1 MRIPL
6 RRLGVYLAAFLFAI
20 LVNFTLP
27 RLMPGSPV
35 DSMIAQL
42 GPRATPA
49 AIEAIKARF
58 GAVEQPIWQQFL
70 DYLKGL
76 ATFDLGVSVKYY
88 PQTVTEVLARSAGW
102 TAFLV
107 VTAVVFS
114 LCIGVSL
121 GAVAAWRRGGRF
133 DAFVSPF
140 SVVMIA
146 VPPVIIALATLF
158 TFGVTLRWFPVGY
171 AYDPSLDPGINF
183 TFFGSVFWHA
193 IMPVLTLSP
202 YMIGEFQTTMRSSM
216 ISVLGED
223 YVTMGR
229 AKGLSD
235 TAVMFSYAARNAM
248 LPVMTNLALMLGAVF
263 GGSIV
268 TEIVFNY
275 PGLGLTL
282 FTASVARDYPVIQ
295 GQLLLM
301 TMATLGANLLVDI
314 LYGVVDPRVQEG
326 RT

>member
-6 RRLGVYLAAFLFAI
+6 RRIGVYCIAFLFAI
-20 LVNFTLP
+20 VANFAVP

-35 DSMIAQL
+35 DGMIAQL
-42 GPRATPA
+42 GQRATPA

-58 GAVEQPIWQQFL
+58 GAIEQPVWQQFI
-70 DYLKGL
+70 DYVKGL
-76 ATFDLGVSVKYY
+76 AVLDLGVSVKYY

-102 TAFLV
+102 TAFLIT
-107 VTAVVFS
+107 TAIIFS

-140 SVVMIA
+140 SVVLIA
-146 VPPVIIALATLF
+146 VPPVIVALATLF
-158 TFGVTLRWFPVGY
+158 IFGVSLRWFPVGY
-171 AYDPSLDPGINF
+171 AYDPNLDPGVNV
-183 TFFGSVFWHA
+183 TFFGSVFYHA

-202 YMIGEFQTTMRSSM
+202 YLIGEFQTTMRSSM

-229 AKGLSD
+229 AKGLSE
-235 TAVMFSYAARNAM
+235 TAVMFGYAARNAM
-248 LPVMTNLALMLGAVF
+248 LPVLTNLALILGAVF

-301 TMATLGANLLVDI
+301 TLATLGANLLVDLI
-314 LYGVVDPRVQEG
+314 YGVVDPRIREQ
-326 RT
+326 RA

>member
-1 MRIPL
+1 MRL
-6 RRLGVYLAAFLFAI
+6 SRRRLGVYGVAFLLAI
-20 LVNFTLP
+20 VMNFTVP

-35 DSMIAQL
+35 DAMIAQL

-49 AIEAIKARF
+49 AIAAIKARF
-58 GAVEQPIWQQFL
+58 GAVEEPIWWQFL

-102 TAFLV
+102 TALLV
-107 VTAVVFS
+107 LAAILFS
-114 LCIGVSL
+114 LCVGVLL
-121 GAVAAWRRGGRF
+121 GAYAAWRRGGRF
-133 DAFVSPF
+133 DSFVSPF
-140 SVVMIA
+140 AFVLIA
-146 VPPVIIALATLF
+146 VPPVIVALSTLF
-158 TFGVTLRWFPVGY
+158 IFGVSLRWLPVGY
-171 AYDPSLDPGINF
+171 AYHPDLDPGLDF
-183 TFFGSVFWHA
+183 SFLGSVLLHA
-193 IMPVLTLSP
+193 IMPVLTLSTHL
-202 YMIGEFQTTMRSSM
+202 IGEFQSTMRSSM

-235 TAVMFSYAARNAM
+235 SAVMFGYAARNAM
-248 LPVMTNLALMLGAVF
+248 LPVLTNLALMLGVVF

-301 TMATLGANLLVDI
+301 TLATLAANLLVDI
-314 LYGVVDPRVQEG
+314 LYGVVDPRIREAPA
-326 RT
+326 

>member
-1 MRIPL
+1 MLIPL
-6 RRLGVYLAAFLFAI
+6 RRLGVYGIAFLFAI
-20 LVNFTLP
+20 IVNFALP

-58 GAVEQPIWQQFL
+58 GAVDRPILGQFV
-70 DYLKGL
+70 DYIKGL

-88 PQTVTEVLARSAGW
+88 PMTVTEVLGRSAGW
-102 TAFLV
+102 TALLV
-107 VTAVVFS
+107 ITAIIFS
-114 LCIGVSL
+114 LCVGVSL

-140 SVVMIA
+140 AIVLIA
-146 VPPVIIALATLF
+146 IPPVIIALATLF
-158 TFGVTLRWFPVGY
+158 TFGVALRWFPVGY
-171 AYDPSLDPGINF
+171 AYNPDLDPGINF
-183 TFFGSVFWHA
+183 TFFGSVFYHA

-202 YMIGEFQTTMRSSM
+202 YLIGEFQTTMRSSM

-223 YVTMGR
+223 FVTMGR
-229 AKGLSD
+229 AKGLSE
-235 TAVMFSYAARNAM
+235 TMVMFSYAARNAM
-248 LPVMTNLALMLGAVF
+248 LPVLTNLALMLGAVF

-301 TMATLGANLLVDI
+301 TLATLGANLLVDI
-314 LYGVVDPRVQEG
+314 VYGIVDPRTREA
-326 RT
+326 RA

>member
-20 LVNFTLP
+20 VVNFTLP

-35 DSMIAQL
+35 DSMVAQL

-58 GAVEQPIWQQFL
+58 GAVEQPIWLQFL

-107 VTAVVFS
+107 STAIVFS
-114 LCIGVSL
+114 LCVGVSL

-140 SVVMIA
+140 SVVLIA

-158 TFGVTLRWFPVGY
+158 IFGVTLRWFPVGY

-183 TFFGSVFWHA
+183 TFFSSVFWHA

-229 AKGLSD
+229 AKGLGN

>member
-1 MRIPL
+1 MRLSP
-6 RRLGVYLAAFLFAI
+6 RRLAVYCVAFLFAI
-20 LVNFTLP
+20 LVNFAVP

-49 AIEAIKARF
+49 AIEAIRARF
-58 GAVEQPIWQQFL
+58 GAIEKPVLEQFV
-70 DYLKGL
+70 DYVVGL
-76 ATFDLGVSVKYY
+76 AHFDLGVSVKYY
-88 PQTVTEVLARSAGW
+88 PQTVTEVLGRALGW

-107 VTAVVFS
+107 VTAIVFS

-121 GAVAAWRRGGRF
+121 GAIAAWRRGGRF
-133 DAFVSPF
+133 DTIITPF

-158 TFGVTLRWFPVGY
+158 FFGVTLRLLPVGY
-171 AYDPSLDPGINF
+171 AYDPNLDPGLNF
-183 TFFGSVFWHA
+183 TFFGSVFLHA
-193 IMPVLTLSP
+193 VMPVLTLSP
-202 YMIGEFQTTMRSSM
+202 YLIGEFQTTMRSSM

-229 AKGLSD
+229 AKGLTE

-282 FTASVARDYPVIQ
+282 YTASVARDYPMIQ

-301 TMATLGANLLVDI
+301 TLATLGANLLVDI
-314 LYGVVDPRVQEG
+314 IYGIVDPRVRESAA
-326 RT
+326 

>member
-6 RRLGVYLAAFLFAI
+6 RRLGVYAVAFLFAI
-20 LVNFTLP
+20 VVNFALP
-27 RLMPGSPV
+27 RMMPGSPV
-35 DSMIAQL
+35 DGMIAQL

-49 AIEAIKARF
+49 AIAAIKARF
-58 GAVEQPIWQQFL
+58 GAVEAPLLQQFWE
-70 DYLKGL
+70 YIYGL

-88 PQTVTEVLARSAGW
+88 PMTVTQVLSRAAGW
-102 TAFLV
+102 TAFLIT
-107 VTAVVFS
+107 TAIIFS
-114 LCIGVSL
+114 LCVGVSL

-133 DAFVSPF
+133 DAFVSPL
-140 SVVMIA
+140 SVVLIA
-146 VPPVIIALATLF
+146 VPPVIVALATLF
-158 TFGVTLRWFPVGY
+158 TFGVSLRWFPVGY
-171 AYDPSLDPGINF
+171 AYDPNLDPGLNF

-193 IMPVLTLSP
+193 VMPVLTLSP
-202 YMIGEFQTTMRSSM
+202 YLIGEFQTTMRSSM

-223 YVTMGR
+223 FVTMGR
-229 AKGLSD
+229 AKGLSE

-248 LPVMTNLALMLGAVF
+248 LPVLTNLALMLGAVF

-314 LYGVVDPRVQEG
+314 LYGVVDPRIREE
-326 RT
+326 RA

>member
-20 LVNFTLP
+20 VVNFTLP

-58 GAVEQPIWQQFL
+58 GAVEQPMWQQFL
-70 DYLKGL
+70 EYLKGL

-107 VTAVVFS
+107 ATAIIFS

-229 AKGLSD
+229 AKGLGN

-314 LYGVVDPRVQEG
+314 LYSVVDPRVQEG

>member
-1 MRIPL
+1 MRLSL
-6 RRLGVYLAAFLFAI
+6 RRLGVYLVAFLFAI
-20 LVNFTLP
+20 VMNFAVP
-27 RLMPGSPV
+27 RMMPGSPV
-35 DSMIAQL
+35 DAMIAQL

-58 GAVEQPIWQQFL
+58 GAIDKPVAEQFV
-70 DYLKGL
+70 DYVAGL
-76 ATFDLGVSVKYY
+76 ARFDLGVSVKYY
-88 PQTVTEVLARSAGW
+88 PQTVTQVLGRSAGW

-107 VTAVVFS
+107 VTAIIFS
-114 LCIGVSL
+114 LCVGISL

-140 SVVMIA
+140 SVVLIA
-146 VPPVIIALATLF
+146 VPPVIVALATLF
-158 TFGVTLRWFPVGY
+158 TFGVSLRWFPVGY
-171 AYDPSLDPGINF
+171 AYDPNLDPGLNF
-183 TFFGSVFWHA
+183 TFFGSVFYHA

-202 YMIGEFQTTMRSSM
+202 YLIGEFQTTMRSSM

-229 AKGLSD
+229 AKGLSES
-235 TAVMFSYAARNAM
+235 AVMFGYAARNAM
-248 LPVMTNLALMLGAVF
+248 LPVLTNLALMLGAVF

-282 FTASVARDYPVIQ
+282 YTASVARDYPVIQ

-301 TMATLGANLLVDI
+301 TLATLGANLAVDM
-314 LYGVVDPRVQEG
+314 LYGYIDPRIREA
-326 RT
+326 RA

>member
-6 RRLGVYLAAFLFAI
+6 RRIGVYCIAFLFAI
-20 LVNFTLP
+20 VMNFAVP

-35 DSMIAQL
+35 DGMIAQL
-42 GPRATPA
+42 GQRATPA
-49 AIEAIKARF
+49 AIAAIKARF
-58 GAVEQPIWQQFL
+58 GAVEQPVWEQFI
-70 DYLKGL
+70 DYVKGL
-76 ATFDLGVSVKYY
+76 VTLDLGVSVKYY
-88 PQTVTEVLARSAGW
+88 PQTVTEVLGRSAGW

-107 VTAVVFS
+107 VTAIVFS
-114 LCIGVSL
+114 LCVGVSL

-133 DAFVSPF
+133 DGFVSPF
-140 SVVMIA
+140 SVVLIA
-146 VPPVIIALATLF
+146 VPPVIVALATLF
-158 TFGVTLRWFPVGY
+158 TFGVSLRWFPVGY
-171 AYDPSLDPGINF
+171 AYDPNLDPGFNP
-183 TFFGSVFWHA
+183 TFFGSVFYHA

-202 YMIGEFQTTMRSSM
+202 YLIGEFQTTMRSSM

-229 AKGLSD
+229 AKGLSEA
-235 TAVMFSYAARNAM
+235 AVMFGYAARNAM
-248 LPVMTNLALMLGAVF
+248 LPVLTNLALILGAVF

-301 TMATLGANLLVDI
+301 TLATLGANLLVDI
-314 LYGVVDPRVQEG
+314 LYGLVDPRIREP
-326 RT
+326 RA

>member
-20 LVNFTLP
+20 VVNFTLP

-58 GAVEQPIWQQFL
+58 GAVEQPMWQQFL
-70 DYLKGL
+70 EYLKGL

-107 VTAVVFS
+107 ATAIVFS
-114 LCIGVSL
+114 LCVGVSL

-140 SVVMIA
+140 SVVLIA

-229 AKGLSD
+229 AKGLSN

-314 LYGVVDPRVQEG
+314 LYSVVDPRVQEG

>member
-1 MRIPL
+1 MN
-6 RRLGVYLAAFLFAI
+6 FA
-20 LVNFTLP
+20 VP

-35 DSMIAQL
+35 DGMIAQL
-42 GPRATPA
+42 GQRATPA
-49 AIEAIKARF
+49 AIAAIKARF
-58 GAVEQPIWQQFL
+58 GAIEQPVWEQFV
-70 DYLKGL
+70 DYVKGL
-76 ATFDLGVSVKYY
+76 AVLDLGVSVKYY
-88 PQTVTEVLARSAGW
+88 PQTVTEVLGRSAGW

-107 VTAVVFS
+107 VTAIIFS
-114 LCIGVSL
+114 LCVGVTL
-121 GAVAAWRRGGRF
+121 GAIAAWRRGGRF

-140 SVVMIA
+140 SVVLIA
-146 VPPVIIALATLF
+146 VPPVIVALATLF
-158 TFGVTLRWFPVGY
+158 IFGVSLRWFPVGY
-171 AYDPSLDPGINF
+171 AYDPNLDPGLNF
-183 TFFGSVFWHA
+183 TFFGSVFFHA

-202 YMIGEFQTTMRSSM
+202 YLIGEFQTTMRSTM

-229 AKGLSD
+229 AKGLSEM
-235 TAVMFSYAARNAM
+235 AVMFSYAARNAM
-248 LPVMTNLALMLGAVF
+248 LPVLTNLALILGAVF

-301 TMATLGANLLVDI
+301 TLATLGANLLVDL
-314 LYGVVDPRVQEG
+314 LYGVVDPRIREV

>member
-6 RRLGVYLAAFLFAI
+6 RRLGIYCIAFLFAI
-20 LVNFTLP
+20 VMNFTVP

-35 DSMIAQL
+35 DGMIAQL
-42 GPRATPA
+42 GPKATPA

-70 DYLKGL
+70 DYIKGL

-88 PQTVTEVLARSAGW
+88 PQTVTEVLGRSLGW

-107 VTAVVFS
+107 ITAIVFS
-114 LCIGVSL
+114 LCVGVSL

-133 DAFVSPF
+133 DAIVSPL
-140 SVVMIA
+140 SVVLIA
-146 VPPVIIALATLF
+146 VPPVIVALATLF
-158 TFGVTLRWFPVGY
+158 TFGVSLRWFPVSY
-171 AYDPSLDPGINF
+171 AYDPNLDPGLNF
-183 TFFGSVFWHA
+183 TFFGSVFYHA
-193 IMPVLTLSP
+193 VMPVLTLSP
-202 YMIGEFQTTMRSSM
+202 FLIGEFQTTMRSSM
-216 ISVLGED
+216 IAVLGED
-223 YVTMGR
+223 FVTMGR
-229 AKGLSD
+229 AKGLSE

-248 LPVMTNLALMLGAVF
+248 LPVLTNLALVLGAVF

-301 TMATLGANLLVDI
+301 TLATLGANLLVDLI
-314 LYGVVDPRVQEG
+314 YGVVDPRIREG
-326 RT
+326 HA

>member
-1 MRIPL
+1 MRLPL
-6 RRLGVYLAAFLFAI
+6 RRLAVYGVAFVFAI
-20 LVNFTLP
+20 VVNFAVP

-35 DSMIAQL
+35 DGMIAQL

-58 GAVEQPIWQQFL
+58 GAIEQPIWLQFV
-70 DYLKGL
+70 DYVKGL

-107 VTAVVFS
+107 VTAIIFS
-114 LCIGVSL
+114 LCVGVSL

-171 AYDPSLDPGINF
+171 AYDPDLDPGINF

-202 YMIGEFQTTMRSSM
+202 YLIGEFQTTMRSSM

-229 AKGLSD
+229 AKGLSERG
-235 TAVMFSYAARNAM
+235 VMFGYAARNAM
-248 LPVMTNLALMLGAVF
+248 LPVLTNLALMLGAVF

-301 TMATLGANLLVDI
+301 TLATLGANLLVDI
-314 LYGVVDPRVQEG
+314 IYGMVDPRIREA

>member
-1 MRIPL
+1 MN
-6 RRLGVYLAAFLFAI
+6 FAG
-20 LVNFTLP
+20 P

-35 DSMIAQL
+35 DGMIAQL
-42 GPRATPA
+42 GQRATPA

-58 GAVEQPIWQQFL
+58 GAIQQPVWEQFI
-70 DYLKGL
+70 DYIKGL
-76 ATFDLGVSVKYY
+76 ARFDLGVSVKYY
-88 PQTVTEVLARSAGW
+88 PQTVTEVLGRSAGW
-102 TAFLV
+102 TAFLI
-107 VTAVVFS
+107 VTAIIFS
-114 LCIGVSL
+114 LCVGVTL

-140 SVVMIA
+140 SVVLIA
-146 VPPVIIALATLF
+146 VPPVIVALATLF
-158 TFGVTLRWFPVGY
+158 TFGVSLRWFPVGY
-171 AYDPSLDPGINF
+171 AYDPNLDPGFNF
-183 TFFGSVFWHA
+183 TFIGSVFFHA

-202 YMIGEFQTTMRSSM
+202 YLIGEFQTTMRSTM

-229 AKGLSD
+229 AKGLSEM
-235 TAVMFSYAARNAM
+235 AVMFGYAARNAM
-248 LPVMTNLALMLGAVF
+248 LPVLTNLALILGAVF

-301 TMATLGANLLVDI
+301 TLATLGANLLVDI
-314 LYGVVDPRVQEG
+314 LYGVVDPRTREA
-326 RT
+326 RA

>member
-1 MRIPL
+1 MYVSS
-6 RRLGVYLAAFLFAI
+6 RRLGVYAVALGFAI
-20 LVNFTLP
+20 VMNFTVP

-35 DSMIAQL
+35 DAMIAQL

-58 GAVEQPIWQQFL
+58 GAVEAPLLTQFI

-76 ATFDLGVSVKYY
+76 ATLDLGVSVKYY
-88 PQTVTEVLARSAGW
+88 PQTVVEVLSRSTLW
-102 TAFLV
+102 TLFLV
-107 VTAVVFS
+107 VTAITFS
-114 LCIGVSL
+114 LLVGTML

-133 DAFVSPF
+133 DTVVSPF

-146 VPPVIIALATLF
+146 VPPVIIALTALF
-158 TFGVTLRWFPVGY
+158 IFGVSLRWFPVGY
-171 AYDPSLDPGINF
+171 AYDPNLDPGLNF
-183 TFFGSVFWHA
+183 TFAGSVFYHA
-193 IMPVLTLSP
+193 ILPVLTLSP
-202 YMIGEFQTTMRSSM
+202 YLIGEFQTTMRSSM

-229 AKGLSD
+229 AKGL
-235 TAVMFSYAARNAM
+235 TAATVMLGYGARNAM
-248 LPVMTNLALMLGAVF
+248 LPVLTNLALMLGAVF

-301 TMATLGANLLVDI
+301 TMATLGANLLVDVV
-314 LYGVVDPRVQEG
+314 YGVIDPRL
-326 RT
+326 RDASA

>member
-6 RRLGVYLAAFLFAI
+6 RRLGVYFVAFLFAI
-20 LVNFTLP
+20 VMNFTVP

-35 DSMIAQL
+35 DGMIAQL

-58 GAVEQPIWQQFL
+58 GAVEQPMLGQFV
-70 DYLKGL
+70 DYITGL
-76 ATFDLGVSVKYY
+76 ARFDLGVSVKYY
-88 PQTVTEVLARSAGW
+88 PQTVTQVLARSAGW

-107 VTAVVFS
+107 TTAIIFS
-114 LCIGVSL
+114 LCVGVSL

-140 SVVMIA
+140 SVVLIA
-146 VPPVIIALATLF
+146 IPPVIIGLATLF

-171 AYDPSLDPGINF
+171 AYNPDLDPGLNF

-202 YMIGEFQTTMRSSM
+202 YLIGEFQTTTRSSM

-229 AKGLSD
+229 AKGLGE
-235 TAVMFSYAARNAM
+235 TMVMFSYALRNAM
-248 LPVMTNLALMLGAVF
+248 LPVLTNLALMLGAVF

-282 FTASVARDYPVIQ
+282 YTASVARDYPVIQ

-301 TMATLGANLLVDI
+301 TLATLGANFLVDI
-314 LYGVVDPRVQEG
+314 VYGLVDPRLREDAP
-326 RT
+326 

>member
-20 LVNFTLP
+20 VVNFTLP
-27 RLMPGSPV
+27 RLMPGSSV
-35 DSMIAQL
+35 DGMIAQL

-58 GAVEQPIWQQFL
+58 GAVEQPMWLQFV

-88 PQTVTEVLARSAGW
+88 PQTVTEVLGRSAGW

-107 VTAVVFS
+107 VTAIAFS
-114 LCIGVSL
+114 LCVGVSL
-121 GAVAAWRRGGRF
+121 GAGAAWRRGGRF

-158 TFGVTLRWFPVGY
+158 IFGVTLRWFPVGY

-202 YMIGEFQTTMRSSM
+202 YLIGEFQTTMRSSM

-235 TAVMFSYAARNAM
+235 TAVMFGYAARNAM

-314 LYGVVDPRVQEG
+314 LYGVIDPRLREG
-326 RT
+326 QV

>member
-6 RRLGVYLAAFLFAI
+6 RRIGVYCIAFLFAI
-20 LVNFTLP
+20 VMNFAVP

-35 DSMIAQL
+35 DGMIAQL
-42 GPRATPA
+42 GQRATPA
-49 AIEAIKARF
+49 AIAAIKARF
-58 GAVEQPIWQQFL
+58 GQIEQPVWEQFV
-70 DYLKGL
+70 DYIKGL
-76 ATFDLGVSVKYY
+76 AQLDLGVSVKYY
-88 PQTVTEVLARSAGW
+88 PQTVTEVLGRSAGW
-102 TAFLV
+102 TAFLI
-107 VTAVVFS
+107 VTAILFS
-114 LCIGVSL
+114 LCVGVSL

-140 SVVMIA
+140 SVVLIA
-146 VPPVIIALATLF
+146 VPPVIVALATLF
-158 TFGVTLRWFPVGY
+158 IFGVSLRWFPVGY
-171 AYDPSLDPGINF
+171 AYNPDLDPGFNL
-183 TFFGSVFWHA
+183 TFLGSVFWHA

-216 ISVLGED
+216 IAVLGED

-229 AKGLSD
+229 AKGLSE

-248 LPVMTNLALMLGAVF
+248 LPVLTNLALMLGAVF

-301 TMATLGANLLVDI
+301 TLATLGANLLVDVI
-314 LYGVVDPRVQEG
+314 YGVVDPRIREE
-326 RT
+326 RA

>member
-1 MRIPL
+1 MYISS
-6 RRLGVYLAAFLFAI
+6 RRLGVYAVALGFAI
-20 LVNFTLP
+20 VMNFTVP

-35 DSMIAQL
+35 DAMIAQL

-58 GAVEQPIWQQFL
+58 GAVEAPITAQFL
-70 DYLKGL
+70 DYIKGL
-76 ATFDLGVSVKYY
+76 ATLDLGVSVKYY
-88 PQTVTEVLARSAGW
+88 PQTVTEVLARSTLW
-102 TAFLV
+102 TLFLV
-107 VTAVVFS
+107 VTAITFS
-114 LCIGVSL
+114 LVVGTLL
-121 GAVAAWRRGGRF
+121 GAIAAWRRGGRF
-133 DAFVSPF
+133 DTVVSPF

-146 VPPVIIALATLF
+146 VPPVIIALSALF
-158 TFGVTLRWFPVGY
+158 VFGVSLRWFPVGY
-171 AYDPSLDPGINF
+171 AYDPNLDPGLNF
-183 TFFGSVFWHA
+183 TFAGSVFYHA
-193 IMPVLTLSP
+193 ILPVLTLSP
-202 YMIGEFQTTMRSSM
+202 YLIGEFQTTMRSSM

-229 AKGLSD
+229 AKGL
-235 TAVMFSYAARNAM
+235 TAATVMLGYGARNAM
-248 LPVMTNLALMLGAVF
+248 LPVLTNLALMLGAVF

-301 TMATLGANLLVDI
+301 TLATLGANLLVDI
-314 LYGVVDPRVQEG
+314 IYGVIDPRLRDG
-326 RT
+326 SA

>member
-6 RRLGVYLAAFLFAI
+6 RRLGVYAVAFLFAI
-20 LVNFTLP
+20 VVNFALP

-35 DSMIAQL
+35 DAMIAQL

-49 AIEAIKARF
+49 AIAAIKARF
-58 GAVEQPIWQQFL
+58 GAVEAPLLQQFW
-70 DYLKGL
+70 DYVYGL

-88 PQTVTEVLARSAGW
+88 PMTVTQVLARSAGW
-102 TAFLV
+102 TAFLIT
-107 VTAVVFS
+107 TAIIFS
-114 LCIGVSL
+114 LCVGVSL

-133 DAFVSPF
+133 DGFVSPL
-140 SVVMIA
+140 SVVLIA
-146 VPPVIIALATLF
+146 VPPVIVALATLF
-158 TFGVTLRWFPVGY
+158 TFGVALRWFPVGY
-171 AYDPSLDPGINF
+171 AYDPNLDPAF
-183 TFFGSVFWHA
+183 SFAYFGSVFWHA
-193 IMPVLTLSP
+193 ILPVLTLSP
-202 YMIGEFQTTMRSSM
+202 YLIGEFQTTMRSSM

-223 YVTMGR
+223 FVTMGR
-229 AKGLSD
+229 AKGLSE

-248 LPVMTNLALMLGAVF
+248 LPVLTNLALMLGAVF

-301 TMATLGANLLVDI
+301 TIATLGANLLVDFV
-314 LYGVVDPRVQEG
+314 YGIVDPRIREA
-326 RT
+326 RS

>member
-20 LVNFTLP
+20 VVNFTLP

-58 GAVEQPIWQQFL
+58 GAVEQPMWQQFL
-70 DYLKGL
+70 EYLKGL

-107 VTAVVFS
+107 ATAIVFS
-114 LCIGVSL
+114 LCVGVSL

-229 AKGLSD
+229 AKGLSN

-314 LYGVVDPRVQEG
+314 LYSVVDPRVQEG

>member
-6 RRLGVYLAAFLFAI
+6 RRIGVYCIAFLFAI
-20 LVNFTLP
+20 VMNFAVP

-35 DSMIAQL
+35 DGMIAQL
-42 GPRATPA
+42 GQRATPA

-58 GAVEQPIWQQFL
+58 GAIQQPVWEQFI
-70 DYLKGL
+70 DYIKGL
-76 ATFDLGVSVKYY
+76 ARFDLGVSVKYY
-88 PQTVTEVLARSAGW
+88 PQTVTEVLGRSAGW
-102 TAFLV
+102 TAFLI
-107 VTAVVFS
+107 VTAIIFS
-114 LCIGVSL
+114 LCVGVTL

-140 SVVMIA
+140 SVVLIA
-146 VPPVIIALATLF
+146 VPPVIVALATLF
-158 TFGVTLRWFPVGY
+158 IFGVSLRWFPVGY
-171 AYDPSLDPGINF
+171 AYDPNLDPGFNF
-183 TFFGSVFWHA
+183 TFFGSVFFHA

-202 YMIGEFQTTMRSSM
+202 YLIGEFQTTMRSSM

-229 AKGLSD
+229 AKGLSEM
-235 TAVMFSYAARNAM
+235 AVMFGYAARNAM
-248 LPVMTNLALMLGAVF
+248 LPVLTNLALILGAVF

-301 TMATLGANLLVDI
+301 TLATLGANLVVDI
-314 LYGVVDPRVQEG
+314 LYGVIDPRTGEA
-326 RT
+326 RA

>member
-20 LVNFTLP
+20 VVNFTLP

-35 DSMIAQL
+35 DSMVAQL

-58 GAVEQPIWQQFL
+58 GAVEQPIWLQFL

-107 VTAVVFS
+107 STAIVFS
-114 LCIGVSL
+114 LCVGVSL

-140 SVVMIA
+140 SVVLIA

-183 TFFGSVFWHA
+183 TFFSSVFWHA

-229 AKGLSD
+229 AKGLGN

>member
-1 MRIPL
+1 MYISS
-6 RRLGVYLAAFLFAI
+6 RRLGVYAVALGFAI
-20 LVNFTLP
+20 VMNFTVP

-35 DSMIAQL
+35 DAMIAQL

-58 GAVEQPIWQQFL
+58 GAVEAPITAQFL

-76 ATFDLGVSVKYY
+76 ATLDLGVSVKYY
-88 PQTVTEVLARSAGW
+88 PQTVTEVLARSTLW
-102 TAFLV
+102 TLFLV
-107 VTAVVFS
+107 VTAITFS
-114 LCIGVSL
+114 LVVGTLL
-121 GAVAAWRRGGRF
+121 GAIAAWRRGGRF
-133 DAFVSPF
+133 DTVVSPF

-146 VPPVIIALATLF
+146 VPPVIIALTALF
-158 TFGVTLRWFPVGY
+158 IFGVSLRWFPVGY
-171 AYDPSLDPGINF
+171 AYDPNLDPGINF
-183 TFFGSVFWHA
+183 TFAGSVFYHA
-193 IMPVLTLSP
+193 ILPVLTLSP
-202 YMIGEFQTTMRSSM
+202 YLIGEFQTTMRSSM

-229 AKGLSD
+229 AKGL
-235 TAVMFSYAARNAM
+235 TAATVMLGYGARNAM
-248 LPVMTNLALMLGAVF
+248 LPVLTNLALMLGAVF

-301 TMATLGANLLVDI
+301 TLATLGANLLVDI
-314 LYGVVDPRVQEG
+314 IYGVIDPRLKDG
-326 RT
+326 SA